1 MFCKRCNCKMK
12 HLMRFESGKSF
23 ELHRCP
29 KCYQESKKIP
39 LKFDKTKTEQR
50 EPLSNNKRRD
60 EHVKKSLRDK
70 VCIPKKKHT
79 TKNAVQK
86 SRRFSGKSTK
96 R

>member
-1 MFCKRCNCKMK
+1 MFCKRCDCKMK

-39 LKFDKTKTEQR
+39 F
-50 EPLSNNKRRD
+50 
-60 EHVKKSLRDK
+60 KKSLRDK